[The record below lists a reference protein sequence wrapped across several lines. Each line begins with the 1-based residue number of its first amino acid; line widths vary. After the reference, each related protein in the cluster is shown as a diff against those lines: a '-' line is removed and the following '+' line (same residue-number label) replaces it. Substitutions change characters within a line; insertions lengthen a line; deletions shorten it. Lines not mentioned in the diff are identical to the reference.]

1 MRVQEASTG
10 RRDTLKGA
18 RLSQG
23 DAPFDGSRYLEV
35 RIADNVRQ
43 PLAGRRRCLQD
54 VMMHF
59 AAAFY
64 LAFAMAL
71 FGAGALLVL
80 ERVLI

>member
-1 MRVQEASTG
+1 
-10 RRDTLKGA
+10 
-18 RLSQG
+18 
-23 DAPFDGSRYLEV
+23 
-35 RIADNVRQ
+35 
-43 PLAGRRRCLQD
+43 
-54 VMMHF
+54 MMHF